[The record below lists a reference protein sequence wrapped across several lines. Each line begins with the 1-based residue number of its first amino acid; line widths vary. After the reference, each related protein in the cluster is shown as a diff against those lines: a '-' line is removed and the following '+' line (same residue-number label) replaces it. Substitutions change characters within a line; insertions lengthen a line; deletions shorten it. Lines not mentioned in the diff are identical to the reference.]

1 MILTQ
6 EETHRLFQYKNG
18 ELYRKLDRNNRFKAG
33 SKAGYLIKSTGYRAI
48 EIDSVSY
55 PEHSIVYLMHHGF
68 IPEMIDHINGCP
80 TDNKIENLRQATA
93 TQNAWNAKL
102 SIKNTSGVKGISF
115 RKDRNVWVARLQA
128 HATSIY
134 LGYFKSKNDAEEFLQ
149 LARDMVHGDFANHGL
164 QGI

>member
-1 MILTQ
+1 MTLTQ
-6 EETHRLFQYKNG
+6 EEAHRLFEYKDG

-33 SKAGYLIKSTGYRAI
+33 SKAGHLIKSTGYRVI
-48 EIDSVSY
+48 EIGSVPY

-68 IPEMIDHINGCP
+68 IPKMVDHINGCT

-93 TQNAWNAKL
+93 AQNAWNSKR
-102 SIKNTSGVKGISF
+102 SIANTSGIKGISF

-134 LGYFKSKNDAEEFLQ
+134 LGYFKSKDDAEEFLQ

-164 QGI
+164 QGV